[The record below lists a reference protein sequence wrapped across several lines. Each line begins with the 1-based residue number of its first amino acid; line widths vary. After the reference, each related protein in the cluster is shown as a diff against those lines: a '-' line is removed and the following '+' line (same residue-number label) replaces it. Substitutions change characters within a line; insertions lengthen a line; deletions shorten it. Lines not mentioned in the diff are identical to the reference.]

1 MISIHDPIHGTIE
14 VSSTEIKLV
23 DSRPFQRLRHIKQL
37 GFSELAFPGA
47 THTRYAHSLGAMQ
60 MATRMID
67 RALLVVNASD
77 AEKARIRQTV
87 RLAVLFH
94 DLGHAPMSHVSERV
108 MPNVSALKLGAWI
121 DEPEDRQATH
131 EDYTVLLLTQ
141 SELTQLIDEQVGAI
155 GVTGARLAALVMGRT
170 PPGDPKAFT
179 VGGVDLLPLL
189 HQIVSSEMDADRMDY
204 LRRDA
209 YYAGVTYGNFDH
221 QWLTANITAVE
232 WEGTL
237 AMALQHR
244 GMWAF
249 ENFLLARY
257 HMFLSVY
264 YHYTPICFDS
274 LLGRFYE
281 SGEYTLPAE
290 ADAYLAT
297 DDVQLNMAIRAS
309 DNPWA
314 KLVVR
319 RKPYR
324 MLIETHDFTQTAK
337 DSPLTGKLKD
347 AGVDFFRTKS
357 SGVLSKYFRKRN
369 ETFPLLVLEPERNR
383 VSRIED
389 YTPLYKRFDEAVGVS
404 RIYCKPDQLDA
415 AKKVLAEVAPT
426 LDDPRQRNFSFVR
439 G

>member
-1 MISIHDPIHGTIE
+1 MIAIHDPIHGTIE
-14 VSSTEIKLV
+14 VTPTEIKLI

-47 THTRYAHSLGAMQ
+47 THTRYAHSLGAMA
-60 MATRMID
+60 MATRMVE
-67 RALLVVNASD
+67 RALAVVEASD
-77 AEKARIRQTV
+77 TEKARLRQTV

-108 MPNVSALKLGAWI
+108 MPDAGALDLGVWV
-121 DEPEDRQATH
+121 DDPKRQATH
-131 EDYTVLLLTQ
+131 EDYTVLLLTR

-155 GVTGARLAALVMGRT
+155 GVTGARLAALVMGT
-170 PPGDPKAFT
+170 PPPGDEKAFV

-232 WEGTL
+232 WEGSL

-281 SGEYTLPAE
+281 SGEYKLPAD
-290 ADAYLAT
+290 ADSYLAT
-297 DDVQLNMAIRAS
+297 DDVELNMALRRSS
-309 DNPWA
+309 DPWA

-319 RKPYR
+319 RRPYR
-324 MLIETHDFTQTAK
+324 MLVETHDFSVKEAPVI
-337 DSPLTGKLKD
+337 DARLAE
-347 AGVDFFRTKS
+347 AGVDFFRATS
-357 SGVLSKYFRKRN
+357 RGVLSKYFRKRD
-369 ETFPLLVLEPERNR
+369 EAFPLLVIEPERNR

-389 YTPLYKRFDEAVGVS
+389 YTPLYRRFDEAVAVS
-404 RIYCKPDQLDA
+404 RVYCKPEHLEL
-415 AKKVLAEVAPT
+415 AKKVLAT
-426 LDDPRQRNFSFVR
+426 LVPKSWH
-439 G
+439 

>member
-1 MISIHDPIHGTIE
+1 MASIYDPIHGTID
-14 VSSTEIKLV
+14 VTSTELKLI

-60 MATRMID
+60 MATRMVD
-67 RALLVVNASD
+67 RALLVVDASD
-77 AEKARIRQTV
+77 AEKARLRQTV

-108 MPNVSALKLGAWI
+108 MPDAGALQLGDWVE
-121 DEPEDRQATH
+121 EPTQQATH
-131 EDYTVLLLTQ
+131 EDYTVLLLTK

-155 GVTGARLAALVMGRT
+155 GVTGDRLAALVMGRT
-170 PPGDPKAFT
+170 PPGDEKAFT

-264 YHYTPICFDS
+264 YHYTPICFDA

-297 DDVQLNMAIRAS
+297 DDVSLNMALRAS
-309 DNPWA
+309 ENPWA

-337 DSPLTGKLKD
+337 GSPLDAKLKD

-389 YTPLYKRFDEAVGVS
+389 YTPLYKRFDEAVAVS
-404 RIYCKPDQLDA
+404 RIYCKPDQLDT
-415 AKKVLAEVAPT
+415 AKKVLADVGPS
-426 LDDPRQRNFSFVR
+426 LDDPRQRNFSFLR